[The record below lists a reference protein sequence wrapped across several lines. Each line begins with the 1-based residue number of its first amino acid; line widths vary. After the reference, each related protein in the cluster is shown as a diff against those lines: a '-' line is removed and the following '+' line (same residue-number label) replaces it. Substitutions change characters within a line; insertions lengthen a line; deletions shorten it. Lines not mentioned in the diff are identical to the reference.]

1 MINYN
6 GTIIS
11 TEQYFLSHN
20 NRGFKYGDAL
30 FETLKV
36 EGNSIIFSE
45 DHYFRLMASMR
56 MIRMKIPMTF
66 TQEFFEEQIN
76 KTVNANQ
83 LESARVRFTVFRKDG
98 GLYLP
103 NSNDIDFVVEAYQL
117 DNNSKQEYEIDI
129 FKDHYVL
136 SGLLSTLKSNNKLL
150 NVVASVYADEN
161 GLDNCVLLNEKKNIV
176 EAINGNIFLVKANS
190 IITPSLTEGCLK
202 GIIRKKIIEI
212 LQKDD
217 NYEIIETE
225 ISPFEL
231 QKADEVFIT
240 NSIVGIQSVTRYKK
254 KTYTTEVAQYLKEK
268 LKELEAKN

>member
-11 TEQYFLSHN
+11 TKQYFLSHN

-66 TQEFFEEQIN
+66 TQEFFEDQIN
-76 KTVNANQ
+76 KTIGANQ
-83 LESARVRFTVFRKDG
+83 LMNARVRFIVFRKDG

-103 NSNDIDFVVEAYQL
+103 NSNDIDFVVEVSKLNSY
-117 DNNSKQEYEIDI
+117 SKQVYEIDI

-161 GLDNCVLLNEKKNIV
+161 GFDNCVLLNEKKNIV

-190 IITPSLTEGCLK
+190 IVTPSLTEGCLK
-202 GIIRKKIIEI
+202 GIIRKKIIEM
-212 LQKDD
+212 LQKDND
-217 NYEIIETE
+217 YEIIETE

-240 NSIVGIQSVTRYKK
+240 NSIIGIQSVTQYKK
-254 KTYTTEVAQYLKEK
+254 KTYITKTAQYLKEK
-268 LKELEAKN
+268 LKQLEAKN

>member
-11 TEQYFLSHN
+11 EEQYFISHN

-36 EGNSIIFSE
+36 ENSSIIFSE

-66 TQEFFEEQIN
+66 TQEFFEKQIN
-76 KTVNANQ
+76 KTIGVNQ
-83 LESARVRFTVFRKDG
+83 LENARVRFTVFRKDG

-103 NSNDIDFVVEAYQL
+103 NSNDIDFFVEASQL
-117 DNNSKQEYEIDI
+117 DSYSKQEYEIDI

-161 GLDNCVLLNEKKNIV
+161 GFDNCVLLNEKKNIV
-176 EAINGNIFLVKANS
+176 EALNGNIFLVKANT
-190 IITPSLTEGCLK
+190 IVTPSLIEGCLK

-268 LKELEAKN
+268 LKNLEEKN

>member
-6 GTIIS
+6 GIIIS
-11 TEQYFLSHN
+11 EEQYFLSHN
-20 NRGFKYGDAL
+20 NRGFRYGDAL

-36 EGNSIIFSE
+36 ENSNIIFSE

-56 MIRMKIPMTF
+56 MIRMKIPMSF

-76 KTVNANQ
+76 KTIGANQ
-83 LESARVRFTVFRKDG
+83 LENARVRFTVFRKDG

-103 NSNDIDFVVEAYQL
+103 NSNDIDFIVEASQL
-117 DNNSKQEYEIDI
+117 DTSSKQEYEIDI

-150 NVVASVYADEN
+150 NVVASVYAGEN
-161 GLDNCVLLNEKKNIV
+161 GYDNCVLLNEKKNIV
-176 EAINGNIFLVKANS
+176 EAINGNIFLVEANS
-190 IITPSLTEGCLK
+190 IMTPSLTEGCLK
-202 GIIRKKIIEI
+202 GIIRKKIIEM
-212 LQKDD
+212 LQKDND
-217 NYEIIETE
+217 YEIIETE

-240 NSIVGIQSVTRYKK
+240 NSIIGIQSVTQYKK
-254 KTYTTEVAQYLKEK
+254 KTYITKTAQYLKEK
-268 LKELEAKN
+268 LKQLEAKN